1 MGATCKD
8 QLGGDRSLGHPWT
21 WEEKVPEVNRILSL
35 SRSGFPGDE
44 RDIAAGNTEV
54 IQFTCGQ
61 AVQFRD
67 SVTIAAPVVVRADQ
81 VHFTHLVSSC
91 LFDHFSIML
100 LI

>member
-1 MGATCKD
+1 VLSVKTD
-8 QLGGDRSLGHPWT
+8 WEEYRSLDRPWLGRRRA
-21 WEEKVPEVNRILSL
+21 PEVSRILLL
-35 SRSGFPGDE
+35 SRSGLLGDE
-44 RDIAAGNTEV
+44 GDVAAGNAEV

-67 SVTIAAPVVVRADQ
+67 SVTIAAPVIVRADQ

-91 LFDHFSIML
+91 LFDHFSIMM